1 MPGARAPTTLARRAW
16 KVPESYPFD
25 GDRLVPLR
33 AGQEIAWTLC
43 DATGDA
49 AAAAKRKR
57 DDDAAEN
64 E

>member
-1 MPGARAPTTLARRAW
+1 MVRR
-16 KVPESYPFD
+16 KK
-25 GDRLVPLR
+25 LPLR